1 MAEVAYTATRP
12 QAGGNVVKYAWAG
25 LTDGDTGDVVDLMGL
40 SGLACSVQIT
50 AATGGAVTMQ
60 VSLDGTNWE
69 TMKDTGGND
78 VTAAA
83 GATAY
88 FDVSTAALYAQ
99 PLGGTSL
106 TDGDLMMVVRE
117 ALE

>member
-12 QAGGNVVKYAWAG
+12 QAGGNVVKYEWAG
-25 LTDGDTGDVVDLMGL
+25 LTDGDTGDVVDLLGL
-40 SGLACSVQIT
+40 SGLSAAVQIT

-83 GATAY
+83 AATAF
-88 FDVSTAALYAQ
+88 FDVSTAALFAR
-99 PLGGTSL
+99 PLGGASL
-106 TDGDLMMVVRE
+106 TDGDVMMVVRE

>member
-1 MAEVAYTATRP
+1 MAEVAYTVTRP

-40 SGLACSVQIT
+40 SGLSCSVQIT

-60 VSLDGTNWE
+60 VGLDGTNWE

-88 FDVSTAALYAQ
+88 FDVSTAALYVQ
-99 PLGGTSL
+99 PIGGAGL
-106 TDGDLMMVVRE
+106 TDGAVMMVVRE